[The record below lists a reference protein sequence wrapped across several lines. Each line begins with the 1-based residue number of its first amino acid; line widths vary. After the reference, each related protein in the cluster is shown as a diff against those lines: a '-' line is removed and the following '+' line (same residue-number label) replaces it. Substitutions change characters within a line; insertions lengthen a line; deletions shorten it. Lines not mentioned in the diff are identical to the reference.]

1 MRDKRKDTEHAL
13 LALMAEDPERGFRR
27 LTELYGECVYWHIRR
42 IVVAHDDAQDATQET
57 FIRAFRGLAQ
67 YEGRSTL
74 RVWLLRIATNEAL
87 RLLSRRRD
95 TLSLDAGYGTDDET
109 ALSFDAAADSYV
121 DYTDLEAVRL
131 QRAIHTLPPKQLA
144 VFSLRYY
151 EEMDYEAIAAAVDT
165 TPTSAKASYHTAK
178 EKVTRYLQ
186 THD

>member
-1 MRDKRKDTEHAL
+1 MQDKRKDTERVL
-13 LALMAEDPERGFRR
+13 LATLREDPERGFRR
-27 LTELYGECVYWHIRR
+27 LMELYGEGVYWHIRR
-42 IVVAHDDAQDATQET
+42 MVVAHDDAQDATQET
-57 FIRAFRGLAQ
+57 FVRAFRGLAQ
-67 YEGRSTL
+67 YEGRATL

-95 TLSLDAGYGTDDET
+95 TLSLDADYGTDGDT
-109 ALSFDAAADSYV
+109 PVSFEAAADSYV
-121 DYTDLEAVRL
+121 DYTDLESVRL
-131 QRAIHTLPPKQLA
+131 QKALHTLPPKQLA

-151 EEMDYEAIAAAVDT
+151 EEMDYEAIAAAVGT